1 MTLGILRGYVED
13 KAGDESLGLAKKAT
27 TSVAT
32 SSGGR
37 SQDCELEFKCSSD
50 R

>member
-13 KAGDESLGLAKKAT
+13 KAGDESFGLAKAT

-32 SSGGR
+32 NSGGR

>member
-13 KAGDESLGLAKKAT
+13 KAGDESLGLAKAA

-32 SSGGR
+32 GSGGR